1 MKTILGLVLIAG
13 GVALFLQGLNRKD
26 SVVGVAAEA
35 STKVANAV
43 DGGTRTPKHVVFMV
57 GGGALVLAG
66 IGMMSYRGG
75 RPV

>member
-26 SVVGVAAEA
+26 SVVGRAAEA
-35 STKVANAV
+35 TTQVANAV

-66 IGMMSYRGG
+66 IGIMSYRGS